1 MNNTMTDYE
10 RLTRARA
17 QLFIA
22 QDAKDALDTYPPGI
36 RSHQG
41 TGGMPHS
48 APDGD
53 ALPREV
59 IRRDELRRRARDEAQ
74 RLVQYRKE
82 ARRVIGRMDRRM
94 AMFAVR
100 RYIYG
105 EEIGQ
110 IKQALAGKVSA
121 SQIDRYKKMIEG

>member
-1 MNNTMTDYE
+1 MTDTLTDYE

-17 QLFIA
+17 QLYIA
-22 QDAKDALDTYPPGI
+22 SDARDELDAYPPGI
-36 RSHQG
+36 RSHQAG
-41 TGGMPHS
+41 GGMPRGS
-48 APDGD
+48 PDGD

-59 IRRDELRRRARDEAQ
+59 IRRDELRRRAQDEGK
-74 RLVQYRKE
+74 RLEQYRKE

-94 AMFAVR
+94 AEFAVR

>member
-22 QDAKDALDTYPPGI
+22 QDARDALDTYPPGI

-59 IRRDELRRRARDEAQ
+59 IRREELRRRARDETQ

-94 AMFAVR
+94 ALFAVR

-110 IKQALAGKVSA
+110 IKEALAGEVSA
-121 SQIDRYKKMIEG
+121 TQIYRYKKMIEG

>member
-1 MNNTMTDYE
+1 MTDTLTDYE

-17 QLFIA
+17 QYFITLSA
-22 QDAKDALDTYPPGI
+22 REELEAFPVGLRGHGGD
-36 RSHQG
+36 
-41 TGGMPHS
+41 GMPHGAS
-48 APDGD
+48 DGD
-53 ALPREV
+53 ALPREI
-59 IRRDELRRRARDEAQ
+59 IRREDLRRRAQDEGK
-74 RLVQYRKE
+74 RLEQYRKE

-94 AMFAVR
+94 AEFAVR

-121 SQIDRYKKMIEG
+121 RQIDRYKKMIEG

>member
-1 MNNTMTDYE
+1 MNNTLTDYE

-36 RSHQG
+36 RGHADA
-41 TGGMPHS
+41 GGMPHS

-53 ALPREV
+53 ALLREV
-59 IRRDELRRRARDEAQ
+59 IRRDELRRRARDEAK
-74 RLVQYRKE
+74 RLEQYRKE

-94 AMFAVR
+94 ALFAVR

-110 IKQALAGKVSA
+110 IKEALAGEVSA
-121 SQIDRYKKMIEG
+121 TQIYRYKKMIEG

>member
-1 MNNTMTDYE
+1 MTDTLTDHE

-17 QLFIA
+17 QYFITLSA
-22 QDAKDALDTYPPGI
+22 REELEAFPVGLRGHSGD
-36 RSHQG
+36 
-41 TGGMPHS
+41 GMPHGAS
-48 APDGD
+48 DGD
-53 ALPREV
+53 ALPREI
-59 IRRDELRRRARDEAQ
+59 IRRDELKRRARDEGK
-74 RLVQYRKE
+74 RLEQYRRE
-82 ARRVIGRMDRRM
+82 ARRIIGRMDKRM
-94 AMFAVR
+94 AMFATR

>member
-1 MNNTMTDYE
+1 MDNLTDYE

-17 QLFIA
+17 QLFVA
-22 QDAKDALDTYPPGI
+22 QDARDALDAFQPGI
-36 RSHQG
+36 RGHADA
-41 TGGMPHS
+41 GGMPHS

-105 EEIGQ
+105 DEMEQ
-110 IKQALAGKVSA
+110 IKESLAGKVSA
-121 SQIDRYKKMIEG
+121 RQIDRYKKMIEG